1 MVYLDY
7 NATTPVDDR
16 VVDLMMDVYRNHPGN
31 ASSRTHLFGEDCR
44 RVVENARREIANL
57 AGVDSSEV
65 IFTSGATES
74 DNIALRGLIEY
85 GRSTNRKHV
94 LISAIEHK
102 AVINAARALERA
114 GFEIE
119 QIPVNQ
125 TGAVSLDDVQSR
137 LRKDTLLVSVM
148 HVNNETGIRQ
158 PVREIGELISAEYPE
173 TFFHI
178 DAAQSFGKLVDEV
191 KDLTYDL
198 MSVTAHK
205 MYGPQGIGA
214 LILRQR
220 DYVYPPV
227 QPVLFGG
234 GQERGISPGTQPVA
248 LIAGFGKA
256 AELCSK
262 EWESDCLLEDSI
274 KRSLVGTLDASGV
287 HYEVNGLPD
296 LCAPN
301 CLNVSFEGVSSEALM
316 IATRQ
321 SLSISNG
328 SACTSSSY
336 EPSYVLMSMGLGR
349 ERAESAIRL
358 SWGRMSDKRLVSQSL
373 AELVRAAKDLQGI
386 R

>member
-16 VVDLMMDVYRNHPGN
+16 VIDLMMDVYRNHPGN
-31 ASSRTHLFGEDCR
+31 AGSRTHLYGDDCR
-44 RVVENARREIANL
+44 RIVEGARKEIANL
-57 AGVDSSEV
+57 AGTSPSEV

-74 DNIALRGLIEY
+74 DNIALRGLAEY
-85 GRSTNRKHV
+85 GRSTHRMHV

-102 AVINAARALERA
+102 AVINAAHALKVE
-114 GFEIE
+114 GFEVE
-119 QIPVNQ
+119 QIPADQ
-125 TGAVSLDDVQSR
+125 TGAISLSDVRSR
-137 LRKDTLLVSVM
+137 LRNDTLLVSVM
-148 HVNNETGIRQ
+148 HVNNETGVRQ

-178 DAAQSFGKLVDEV
+178 DAAQSFGKLVDEI
-191 KDLTYDL
+191 KNLTYDM

-205 MYGPQGIGA
+205 MYGPQGVGA

-220 DYVYPPV
+220 NYAFPPV
-227 QPVLFGG
+227 KPMLFGG

-262 EWESDCLLEDSI
+262 EWKSDYLLEDSI
-274 KRSLVGTLDASGV
+274 KRSLFDTLDDSGV
-287 HYEVNGLPD
+287 RYEVNGLSD
-296 LCAPN
+296 SCMPN
-301 CLNVSFEGVSSEALM
+301 CLNLSFEGVSSEALM

-349 ERAESAIRL
+349 ERSESAVRL
-358 SWGRMSDKRLVSQSL
+358 SWGRMSDKGSALQSL
-373 AELVRAAKDLQGI
+373 SELVGAAKDLQGT

>member
-16 VVDLMMDVYRNHPGN
+16 VIDLMMDVYRNHPGN
-31 ASSRTHLFGEDCR
+31 AGSRTHLYGDDCR
-44 RVVENARREIANL
+44 RIVEGARKEIANL
-57 AGVDSSEV
+57 AGTSPSEV

-74 DNIALRGLIEY
+74 DNIALRGLAEY
-85 GRSTNRKHV
+85 GRSTHRMHV

-102 AVINAARALERA
+102 AVINAAHALKVE
-114 GFEIE
+114 GFEVE
-119 QIPVNQ
+119 QIPADQ
-125 TGAVSLDDVQSR
+125 TGAISLSDVRSR
-137 LRKDTLLVSVM
+137 LRNDTLLVSVM
-148 HVNNETGIRQ
+148 HVNNETGVRQ

-178 DAAQSFGKLVDEV
+178 DAAQSFGKLVDEI
-191 KDLTYDL
+191 KNLTYDM

-205 MYGPQGIGA
+205 MYGPQGVGA

-220 DYVYPPV
+220 NYAFPPV
-227 QPVLFGG
+227 KPMLFGG

-262 EWESDCLLEDSI
+262 EWKSDYLLEDSI
-274 KRSLVGTLDASGV
+274 KRSLFDTLDDSGV
-287 HYEVNGLPD
+287 RYEVNGLSD
-296 LCAPN
+296 FCMPN
-301 CLNVSFEGVSSEALM
+301 CLNLSFEGVSSEALM

-349 ERAESAIRL
+349 ERSESAVRL
-358 SWGRMSDKRLVSQSL
+358 SWGRMSDKGSALQSL
-373 AELVRAAKDLQGI
+373 SELVGAAKDLQGT